1 MLGPTSFDGG
11 WSHCAVV
18 GSGAKQIRIEISV
31 IGVAVGA
38 GDALPEPLLPQLST
52 DMHMNAR

>member
-1 MLGPTSFDGG
+1 MYSDGG
-11 WSHCAVV
+11 WSHCTEVDGVAE
-18 GSGAKQIRIEISV
+18 QIRIEISV

-38 GDALPEPLLPQLST
+38 GDALPVPLLPQLST